1 MSQREVG
8 SVSIVFKVLRV
19 YQPGGLGER
28 TTLLKQ
34 LVDQKV
40 PAHCWVSGFHHFGHG
55 GGGSPGFKSW
65 ASNHQTL
72 FSSMAPI
79 KDTVKV
85 KALDGDNG
93 GTKDE
98 GKPRDGR
105 GKIKEN
111 GEGKGTKDAKEAK
124 NDKSEGKNGKGDQK
138 GAASDK
144 PVCRYF
150 LSDTGCKKGQKCPF
164 PHDEW
169 NWNIQAGPVL
179 VLWFDPT
186 YEARMSSEGC
196 PKGEEGDWRGCE
208 VQGWKRQRK
217 RWRSWNSAW

>member
-1 MSQREVG
+1 MAFRLQVNRAA
-8 SVSIVFKVLRV
+8 LRV
-19 YQPGGLGER
+19 DVAPTENGIQQFAESLMAEGE
-28 TTLLKQ
+28 
-34 LVDQKV
+34 
-40 PAHCWVSGFHHFGHG
+40 AAFHG
-55 GGGSPGFKSW
+55 G
-65 ASNHQTL
+65 
-72 FSSMAPI
+72 SMAPI

-85 KALDGDNG
+85 KALGGDNG

-105 GKIKEN
+105 DKIKEN

-150 LSDTGCKKGQKCPF
+150 LSDNGCKKGQKCPF
-164 PHDEW
+164 PHEW

>member
-28 TTLLKQ
+28 TTLLK
-34 LVDQKV
+34 
-40 PAHCWVSGFHHFGHG
+40 SGFHHFGHG

-98 GKPRDGR
+98 GKPQGGR

-150 LSDTGCKKGQKCPF
+150 LSDTGCKKGQECPF

>member
-28 TTLLKQ
+28 TTLLK
-34 LVDQKV
+34 
-40 PAHCWVSGFHHFGHG
+40 SGFHHFGHG

-105 GKIKEN
+105 DKIKEN
-111 GEGKGTKDAKEAK
+111 GEG
-124 NDKSEGKNGKGDQK
+124 
-138 GAASDK
+138 
-144 PVCRYF
+144 
-150 LSDTGCKKGQKCPF
+150 
-164 PHDEW
+164 
-169 NWNIQAGPVL
+169 
-179 VLWFDPT
+179 
-186 YEARMSSEGC
+186 
-196 PKGEEGDWRGCE
+196 
-208 VQGWKRQRK
+208 
-217 RWRSWNSAW
+217 